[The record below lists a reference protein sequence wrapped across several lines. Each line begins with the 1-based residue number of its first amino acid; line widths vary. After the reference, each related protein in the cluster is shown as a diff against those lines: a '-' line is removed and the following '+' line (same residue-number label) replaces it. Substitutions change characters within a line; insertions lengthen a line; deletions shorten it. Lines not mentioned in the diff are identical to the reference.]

1 MVSTSSTCL
10 HTLPGIFEASGGGR
24 GTLLST
30 TNPEDSIPPC
40 TQEKST
46 QLPWCG
52 YRENCATLLRL
63 SGNQRYTWIFV
74 VFEKEITSNLDYY
87 LFNQVQKKCMR
98 SNFHSCCWFVSTCVP
113 KSPCCFLYGL
123 RSYFPLFKE
132 MFFSPLLLHETATW
146 AAVQKGAAH
155 THSPVKCAK
164 QTGSSRAQLPPPAP
178 PAALLPHPSNGIG
191 QPGAKLLLRAA
202 LIH

>member
-1 MVSTSSTCL
+1 MWMVSTSSTCL

-24 GTLLST
+24 GMLLST

-87 LFNQVQKKCMR
+87 LFNQVQKNAWEVIFTAVADLLVHVSPNLPAVFFMVCSLIFLCLKKCFSLPYCYMKQPHEQQCKR
-98 SNFHSCCWFVSTCVP
+98 GLPIPTALSSVQSKQAQAEHSCLP
-113 KSPCCFLYGL
+113 
-123 RSYFPLFKE
+123 
-132 MFFSPLLLHETATW
+132 
-146 AAVQKGAAH
+146 
-155 THSPVKCAK
+155 
-164 QTGSSRAQLPPPAP
+164 QLPQQLCPLTLAM
-178 PAALLPHPSNGIG
+178 ALDNLVPNFCWELP
-191 QPGAKLLLRAA
+191 
-202 LIH
+202 